1 MTISLCMIVKN
12 EEENLP
18 ECLGSVRGVV
28 DEIIVADTGS
38 ADATG
43 KIAERFGA
51 KVYTAPWN
59 DSFSEAR
66 NFSLSKATGDWVLVM
81 DADDRLLPEDRSAL
95 RELAERAPADTDVF
109 CCRTVCYSG
118 ETPDLCGA
126 LFNWNVRLIRNG
138 RGFHYTGRVHEQ
150 LHPGQNA
157 GAGRVCSAD
166 VRFLHYGYLRKEMEK
181 KQKHNRNIALLE
193 KELAD
198 APDSAFYLF
207 NMGNEYLAQGN
218 AEEAMK
224 FYGRSFRN
232 FEPGESYGP
241 MLFTRAVVCCDRLR
255 RFDELD
261 RTVALGLHC
270 YPDHT
275 DLEFLRA
282 GSLQRRKKWAAAI
295 RSYRRCIRMGE
306 PERGGMA
313 GVGTFRPQFELACLY
328 ARLGDTDSALWRCRK
343 ALRLYPL
350 YREALGLMADL
361 LLQRG
366 TEPRKVKTCLLRF
379 SGRNRESFHLLS
391 DLFYDRR
398 CFREAFQLARLSSGQ
413 SPSDSE
419 AAYRQGVCLFYLGRY
434 RQSLVCLQKV
444 KGGEFSGRSAFFRT
458 LSFSFLHRDAW
469 ASLPETEEPFRAVL
483 KDFLCLLSEGETVPP
498 QEDRSPQYGEALFGL
513 LKVLLQ
519 ANRCREFHAALKL
532 LDRMNDPNAPLRL
545 GKLYYRLGCSKL
557 AYCELAKSIRL
568 TGRMDAE
575 GLCMMKNA
583 IPEFR

>member
-12 EEENLP
+12 EEENLA
-18 ECLGSVRGVV
+18 ECLSSVRGAV

-38 ADATG
+38 TDSTG
-43 KIAERFGA
+43 EIAERFGA
-51 KVYTAPWN
+51 KVYAVPWN

-66 NFSLSKATGDWVLVM
+66 NFSLSKATGDWVLIM
-81 DADDRLLPEDRSAL
+81 DADDRLEPEGREAL
-95 RELAERAPADTDVF
+95 RELAEFAPADTDVF

-118 ETPDLCGA
+118 DIPDLCGA

-138 RGFHYTGRVHEQ
+138 RGFYYTGRVHEQ
-150 LHPGQNA
+150 LHPGPNA
-157 GAGRVCSAD
+157 VPVRVCTAD

-181 KQKHNRNIALLE
+181 KQKHNRNIVLLE

-218 AEEAMK
+218 AEKAME
-224 FYGRSFRN
+224 FYRRSFRN
-232 FEPGESYGP
+232 LEPGGSYGP

-261 RTVALGLHC
+261 RTVSLGLRC
-270 YPDHT
+270 YPDQT

-282 GSLQRRKKWAAAI
+282 SSLQRRKKWEAAI
-295 RSYRRCIRMGE
+295 RSYRRCLRMGE

-313 GVGTFRPQFELACLY
+313 GVGTFRPQYELACLF
-328 ARLGDTDSALWRCRK
+328 ARLGDTDSALRHCRK

-350 YREALGLMADL
+350 YGGALSLMADL
-361 LLQRG
+361 LLQHG
-366 TEPRKVKTCLLRF
+366 AEPRNVKTCLLRY
-379 SGRNRESFHLLS
+379 SGRNRESFRLLS

-398 CFREAFQLARLSSGQ
+398 CFREALQLARLFGGQ
-413 SPSDSE
+413 SSSDAE

-434 RQSLVCLQKV
+434 RQALVCFPKA
-444 KGGEFSGRSAFFRT
+444 KGGEFSSRSAFFRT
-458 LSFSFLHRDAW
+458 LCLCFLNRDACG
-469 ASLPETEEPFRAVL
+469 SLLETEAPFRTVL
-483 KDFLCLLSEGETVPP
+483 KDFLCLLSCGENALQQEGNG
-498 QEDRSPQYGEALFGL
+498 SPQYEEALFEL
-513 LKVLLQ
+513 LKVLLL

-532 LDRMNDPNAPLRL
+532 LERLKDPNAPLQL

-575 GLCMMKNA
+575 GLSMMKSA
-583 IPEFR
+583 ISDF